1 LKTNI
6 ENKVNDFFHL
16 HKEATRKDLTDYISQ
31 IAPEFTPST
40 ISTYITRM
48 VNSGV
53 IFRNGR
59 GSYTYTERRDY
70 RPIVN
75 QRLKLI
81 ANKIKQ
87 EFPLLNFCV
96 WDSNL
101 LNEFMRHQ
109 LFRQMLVIEVEKDG
123 AESVFYALGETN
135 KKIFYKPDAT
145 VFQRYIAGHDDP
157 IIIMPLISESPINQ
171 DGKIP
176 IPTLEKFLVD
186 MVADKNL
193 YAAQQ
198 AELDFIYENAL
209 NKYAISVSKIK
220 RYARRRN
227 QLEKTMMLVE
237 LAGKDIQVKKAND
250 R

>member
-1 LKTNI
+1 MKTNI
-6 ENKVNDFFHL
+6 ENKVIDFFHL
-16 HKEATRKDLTDYISQ
+16 HKEATRKYLSDYISQ
-31 IAPEFTPST
+31 VEPAYTPAT
-40 ISTYITRM
+40 ISTYITKL
-48 VNSGV
+48 VNKGI

-59 GSYTYTERRDY
+59 GNYTYAEKNDY
-70 RPIVN
+70 KPQVS

-81 ANKIKQ
+81 AGKIKQ
-87 EFPLLNFCV
+87 DFPLLNFCV
-96 WDSNL
+96 WDSNW

-123 AESVFYALGETN
+123 AVSVFYALGETN
-135 KKIFYKPDAT
+135 KKLFYKPDAI
-145 VFQRYIAGHDDP
+145 VFERYISGYDDP
-157 IIIMPLISESPINQ
+157 IIIMPLISESPISEA
-171 DGKIP
+171 GKIP

-209 NKYAISVSKIK
+209 AKYAISISKIK

-227 QLEKTMMLVE
+227 QFEKTMQLLT
-237 LAGKDIQVKKAND
+237 LAEKDIQLKTK
-250 R
+250 

>member
-1 LKTNI
+1 LRTNI
-6 ENKVNDFFHL
+6 ENKVTDFFHL
-16 HKEATRKDLTDYISQ
+16 HKEATRKDLGDYISQ
-31 IAPEFTPST
+31 VEPAYTPAT
-40 ISTYITRM
+40 ISTYITKL
-48 VNSGV
+48 VNKGI

-59 GSYTYTERRDY
+59 GNYTYTEKNDY
-70 RPIVN
+70 KPQVS

-81 ANKIKQ
+81 AGKIKQ
-87 EFPLLNFCV
+87 DFPLLNFCV
-96 WDSNL
+96 WDSNW

-135 KKIFYKPDAT
+135 KKLFYKPDAI
-145 VFQRYIAGHDDP
+145 VFERYISGYDDP
-157 IIIMPLISESPINQ
+157 IIIMPLISESPISEA
-171 DGKIP
+171 GKIP
-176 IPTLEKFLVD
+176 IPTLEKLLVD

-209 NKYAISVSKIK
+209 AKYAISISKIK

-227 QLEKTMMLVE
+227 QFEKTMQLLT
-237 LAGKDIQVKKAND
+237 LAEKDIQLKTK
-250 R
+250 

>member
-1 LKTNI
+1 MRANV

-31 IAPEFTPST
+31 IEPEFTPST

-48 VNSGV
+48 VNNGI

-59 GSYTYTERRDY
+59 GNYTYKEKRDY
-70 RPIVN
+70 SPLVN

-81 ANKIKQ
+81 TNKIKQ
-87 EFPLLNFCV
+87 EFPLLSFCV
-96 WDSNL
+96 WDSNW

-135 KKIFYKPDAT
+135 KKIFYKPDAM
-145 VFQRYIAGHDDP
+145 VFERYIAGHDDP
-157 IIIMPLISESPINQ
+157 IIIMPLISESPIRE

-198 AELDFIYENAL
+198 AELDFIYENAME
-209 NKYAISVSKIK
+209 KYAISVSKMK

-227 QLEKTMMLVE
+227 QLEKTMLLVE
-237 LAGKDIQVKKAND
+237 RAEKDSQLKKAND